1 MDDDSSR
8 IAHTA
13 EHAFIGAL
21 QKILGQT
28 LRVRK
33 VEHKK
38 DGCNTAFILIP
49 TLEIDAIVKAELMV
63 NTLIGE
69 GRQVLVRTYP
79 SLDEAKRHN
88 VGLRANE
95 KRIAG
100 NVRVIEIEGHDVTAC
115 SMEYASNL
123 KECEFFLATRISKTG
138 NEYEVDF
145 VVGEKAKEVAVS
157 LSAKLMNVCKELG
170 ANIHSVED
178 TIKKMHSEGIS
189 NSKKLKVLSRK
200 QLEDIAPVMTGAV
213 KIYKGVFSDLADDAL
228 TEFAGEKITASESAV
243 IIANLGSTGAYLVF
257 ARAEGMT
264 KVNCNE
270 VFRKAVEVYGKG
282 GGKPHFVT
290 GIVTREKADEIVE
303 SLSTVVVSLLGQ
315 K

>member
-1 MDDDSSR
+1 MNDASSR

-38 DGCNTAFILIP
+38 DGINTAFILIP
-49 TLEIDAIVKAELMV
+49 TLEIDTVVRAELMV
-63 NTLIGE
+63 NTLIAE
-69 GRQVLVRTYP
+69 GRQVLVRNYS
-79 SLDEAKRHN
+79 SLDEAKRDN

-95 KRIAG
+95 ERITG

-115 SMEYASNL
+115 SMEHAPNL
-123 KECEFFLATRISKTG
+123 KECEFFLATRVSKTG

-145 VVGEKAKEVAVS
+145 VVGEKAREAAIA

-170 ANIHSVED
+170 ANIHSLEATV
-178 TIKKMHSEGIS
+178 KKMHSESIS
-189 NSKKLKVLSRK
+189 DSKKLKALSRK
-200 QLEDIAPVMTGAV
+200 QLESVVPVMVSNV
-213 KIYKGVFSDLADDAL
+213 KIFKGVFSDLADDAL
-228 TEFAGEKITASESAV
+228 TDFAGEKITTTGSV
-243 IIANLGSTGAYLVF
+243 VVIANLGSMGAHLVF
-257 ARAEGMT
+257 ARHEGMT
-264 KVNCNE
+264 KINCNY
-270 VFRKAVEVYGKG
+270 VFRKTVGVYGKG

-290 GIVTREKADEIVE
+290 GVIAREKAEEIVE
-303 SLSTVVVSLLGQ
+303 SLSSEAVAVLGQ
-315 K
+315 N